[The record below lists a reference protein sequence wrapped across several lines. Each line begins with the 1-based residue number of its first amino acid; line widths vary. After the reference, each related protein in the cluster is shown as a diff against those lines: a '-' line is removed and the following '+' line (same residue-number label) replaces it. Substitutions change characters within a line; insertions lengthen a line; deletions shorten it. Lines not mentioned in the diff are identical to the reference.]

1 MQFLIKF
8 TVDEAA
14 VGHVLA
20 ALNSH
25 DGVVF
30 DHLEIVPLAGPPRK
44 ADLGPEIQAALK
56 AGEKAAAKKPA
67 VKPSRKDISF
77 DEAVSE
83 VKRVAQ
89 KLKPAPRKA
98 RALGAQEH
106 ILRILSDGKPHRYT
120 DLEKDLRSMGF
131 KALGSTMRHLRDK
144 GLANRTD
151 EGLWKVREMPV
162 LSPTLAQEA

>member
-1 MQFLIKF
+1 MQFLIKL

-30 DHLEIVPLAGPPRK
+30 DHLEIVPLAKPISVPVEQAPWGQELGKVSEPKTKPVPRK
-44 ADLGPEIQAALK
+44 E
-56 AGEKAAAKKPA
+56 
-67 VKPSRKDISF
+67 
-77 DEAVSE
+77 
-83 VKRVAQ
+83 
-89 KLKPAPRKA
+89 

-106 ILRILSDGKPHRYT
+106 VLRILSDGKPHRYT